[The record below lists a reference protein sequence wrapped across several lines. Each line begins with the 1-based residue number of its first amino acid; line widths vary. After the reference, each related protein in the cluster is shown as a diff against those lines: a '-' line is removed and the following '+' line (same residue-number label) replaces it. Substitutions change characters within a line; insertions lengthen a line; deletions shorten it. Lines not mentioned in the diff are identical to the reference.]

1 MNGRCKQCQ
10 EGKWRILLLTS
21 LVEKR
26 PRYESQSIA
35 LPQSRVRVSLPIYA
49 TKDRIQ
55 MQDIWNHIKP
65 SLCKSHLCTFPNSN
79 NKSMC
84 AAWRP
89 NVVLKKVLW
98 LHLQFFVNENEENTV
113 AFNFSF
119 LIGYIGIKYETR
131 RRIAGSKICTMY
143 LNFKEQN
150 QKKIMPST
158 IFLPF
163 TCLKWSD
170 FYHCSPEVAFLFLLM
185 ALSLTKGQRQ
195 TGFKRKIADIS
206 GIKQVKNFENL

>member
-1 MNGRCKQCQ
+1 MNGRCEQCQ

-26 PRYESQSIA
+26 PRYVSQSIA

-49 TKDRIQ
+49 TKDHIQ
-55 MQDIWNHIKP
+55 MQNIWNHIKS
-65 SLCKSHLCTFPNSN
+65 SLCKSYLRTFPNSN

-119 LIGYIGIKYETR
+119 LIGYIGKREGGLLAQKYVPCTS
-131 RRIAGSKICTMY
+131 ISKSKIR
-143 LNFKEQN
+143 
-150 QKKIMPST
+150 KKSCRH
-158 IFLPF
+158 PF
-163 TCLKWSD
+163 FCLL
-170 FYHCSPEVAFLFLLM
+170 HV
-185 ALSLTKGQRQ
+185 
-195 TGFKRKIADIS
+195 
-206 GIKQVKNFENL
+206 